1 VVAGGLAFLINIFN
15 GFVIS
20 YPVMPIYWKWL
31 NRLAP
36 PTWMLYGLAASQLGN
51 LGVDVVLVDGTTQPV
66 RQYLIDTYD
75 YDYDFRW
82 YCLLILAGFFVFCR
96 VTSTLA
102 LRYLNFLKR

>member
-1 VVAGGLAFLINIFN
+1 MINIFN

-20 YPVMPIYWKWL
+20 YPAMPVYWRWL

-51 LGVDVVLVDGTTQPV
+51 LGVDVIRADGSTLPV
-66 RQYLIDTYD
+66 RQYLIETYD

-82 YCLLILAGFFVFCR
+82 GGHTRTHSRAHAETGKG
-96 VTSTLA
+96 
-102 LRYLNFLKR
+102 KREE